1 MLIGFLLV
9 STLIYIFSLKSI
21 TGIVLYSLIFGIL
34 VFRHPSYLK
43 QLFYFVLIN
52 AITED
57 VIWYFAEVYKSWTT
71 ISLLPRVLGQ
81 LTVQEMLFSFF
92 WPLSILYVYKIFLKR
107 DQEKIKFPNRSF
119 LIANFLV
126 IFVLVIS
133 HFSGI
138 ISYLKYSYLYL
149 LGVYCVVIVGLAF
162 WRKIFDKKFAYRNL
176 LWIGILFFV
185 FSVIWEFIALNT
197 NWWVFNGDYVG
208 FVKLL
213 NVYVPYEE
221 LIIWIILG
229 APLMIIFYE
238 ASKS

>member
-1 MLIGFLLV
+1 
-9 STLIYIFSLKSI
+9 
-21 TGIVLYSLIFGIL
+21 
-34 VFRHPSYLK
+34 
-43 QLFYFVLIN
+43 
-52 AITED
+52 
-57 VIWYFAEVYKSWTT
+57 
-71 ISLLPRVLGQ
+71 
-81 LTVQEMLFSFF
+81 
-92 WPLSILYVYKIFLKR
+92 VYKIFLKR
-107 DQEKIKFPNRSF
+107 NQEKIKFPNKSF

-138 ISYLKYSYLYL
+138 ISYLKYPYLYL
-149 LGVYCVVIVGLAF
+149 LGVYCVVIAGLAF

-221 LIIWIILG
+221 LIIWIMLG